1 MGSINLINMR
11 KLQLLGDSVM
21 WLVIAG
27 VLSLGF
33 VILAVVWLL
42 ALIRELFVERALEAD
57 STPDEGA
64 AGTADVDGAS
74 ERRCVMTP

>member
-1 MGSINLINMR
+1 MGSINLGYMR
-11 KLQLLGDSVM
+11 KLQLFGDSAM
-21 WLVIAG
+21 WLVVAG

-42 ALIRELFVERALEAD
+42 ALVRELFVERVQEAD
-57 STPDEGA
+57 SMLDEGA
-64 AGTADVDGAS
+64 AGNGDVGRAS